1 MCAKSFQSC
10 PTIQDPMDCSLL
22 GSNVQ
27 GLLQARILQWVGIP
41 TSRGS
46 SRPRDLLS
54 LMHWQAGSLPVVP
67 PGKPISGHEFVQI
80 SGDSGGQR
88 SLACYSPWDHK
99 ESDTT

>member
-1 MCAKSFQSC
+1 MCVLSC
-10 PTIQDPMDCSLL
+10 FSLVQLFRSLWTVACQVPMSM
-22 GSNVQ
+22 GFS
-27 GLLQARILQWVGIP
+27 ARILQWVGIP

-46 SRPRDLLS
+46 SQPRDLLS